1 MTKKM
6 SASVVALKPREKEE
20 FTSYLGMVIMLG
32 SWSILFGGLFFA
44 YLGVRMSTPVWPP
57 PGVPKL
63 PLGLPAINTLVLAL
77 SSVTAQRALAAIRR
91 ERRDE
96 MRAFFGATVI
106 LGALFLSLQYVVW
119 SNASQSGLSLDS
131 GTYGSVFY
139 ALTLFHA
146 AHVAAGMGGL
156 VYVMIASELGRFSA
170 PAHTPVRLW
179 TMFWHFVDAVW
190 FVTFIS
196 VFVL

>member
-6 SASVVALKPREKEE
+6 SAVVVSLKPREKEE
-20 FTSYLGMVIMLG
+20 FTSYLGMVIMPG

-44 YLGVRMSTPVWPP
+44 YVGVRMSAPVWPP

-63 PLGLPAINTLVLAL
+63 PVALPAVNTLILAV
-77 SSVTAQRALAAIRR
+77 SSVTAQGALAAIRR
-91 ERRDE
+91 SRRDQ
-96 MRAFFGATVI
+96 MRALFGVTVI

-119 SNASQSGLSLDS
+119 SNASASGLSLAS

-146 AHVAAGMGGL
+146 AHVVAGIGGL

-190 FVTFIS
+190 LVTF
-196 VFVL
+196 F

>member
-1 MTKKM
+1 M
-6 SASVVALKPREKEE
+6 SA
-20 FTSYLGMVIMLG
+20 
-32 SWSILFGGLFFA
+32 
-44 YLGVRMSTPVWPP
+44 PVWPP

-63 PLGLPAINTLVLAL
+63 PLALPAVNTLVLAM

-91 ERRDE
+91 SQKDQ
-96 MRAFFGATVI
+96 MRAFFGVTVI
-106 LGALFLSLQYVVW
+106 LGALFLSLQYVLW
-119 SNASQSGLSLDS
+119 SNASAGGLTLDS

-146 AHVAAGMGGL
+146 AHVVVGIGGL

-190 FVTFIS
+190 LVTFLS
-196 VFVL
+196 VFVV